1 MALTVYSL
9 YERHQ
14 ASKKGEYLF
23 VDRSSFLHDGRMI
36 TLKRYSMH
44 AFFAEY
50 KRVLVVDQRDGTQ
63 VTSELM
69 SDSGGSS
76 DIEICRSAAGELVMQ
91 DRLTAHLINVDGT
104 VRELST
110 QSATDMSSTFP
121 VNAPKCVAKVGR
133 FGPIKDEYYGFIPEP
148 VTSEGPSKS

>member
-1 MALTVYSL
+1 
-9 YERHQ
+9 
-14 ASKKGEYLF
+14 
-23 VDRSSFLHDGRMI
+23 MI

-50 KRVLVVDQRDGTQ
+50 KRVLVVDQQDGAQ

-91 DRLTAHLINVDGT
+91 DRLT
-104 VRELST
+104 
-110 QSATDMSSTFP
+110 

-133 FGPIKDEYYGFIPEP
+133 FGPIKDENYGFIPEP
-148 VTSEGPSKS
+148 VTIEGPSKS